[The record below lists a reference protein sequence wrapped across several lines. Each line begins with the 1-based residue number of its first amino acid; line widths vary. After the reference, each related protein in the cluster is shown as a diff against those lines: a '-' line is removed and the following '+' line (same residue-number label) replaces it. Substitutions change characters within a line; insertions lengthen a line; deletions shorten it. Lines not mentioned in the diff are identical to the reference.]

1 MYMYHLHTLIKI
13 SYVYT
18 YIHLTRQ
25 GNTIEAIFFFIADV
39 HVADWSWVL
48 DIINA
53 KKSALSSVSIVRVR
67 IPSKVPLLKL
77 FFCGGGWVVLG
88 HVGGWT

>member
-1 MYMYHLHTLIKI
+1 MSTHRFTLRDKVILLKLYFN
-13 SYVYT
+13 S
-18 YIHLTRQ
+18 
-25 GNTIEAIFFFIADV
+25 GCA

-77 FFCGGGWVVLG
+77 FFLADVARWSWVTLG
-88 HVGGWT
+88 VGHN